1 MVADLESLIPSA
13 CLAIG
18 FVLLVRTILKHQN
31 PRRRAMNR
39 AREEAAEA
47 ADPRIMHDQKPLSEL
62 KSATQKATEAK
73 VRREKATAGAAPV
86 GKPAAKPVGKPAK
99 EQ

>member
-18 FVLLVRTILKHQN
+18 FVLLVKTILKHQN
-31 PRRRAMNR
+31 PRRWAENR

-47 ADPRIMHDQKPLSEL
+47 FDPRIMHDQKPLSEL

-73 VRREKATAGAAPV
+73 AKRERAAAGPVRRPAEK
-86 GKPAAKPVGKPAK
+86 
-99 EQ
+99 QD